1 MNTKGKSEEK
11 FSLFRSIAW
20 PIHRFELKQVISM
33 LLLFGFLCTC
43 YSILRNIKDT
53 LILTANSSGAEVI
66 PFIKVWGVV
75 PGAIL
80 MTWLYAKI
88 RAKLNREKVFYVVV
102 GGFITYFLLFAFV
115 IFPNSETLNLT
126 ETGNYLR
133 AHLPPGFK
141 GLISMVCN
149 WTFSTFYVISELW
162 SVLVLAILFWGFAND
177 TTPLHQAKR
186 CYGIFNIGSTL
197 APILGGGLAI
207 LVSTHLFVTENQI
220 SQEAWHHAL
229 IKLTLL
235 VSFFGC
241 CAMGT
246 FYWIQRKVIAHNP
259 MTDGHDEVIKNSKK
273 KRLSIRE
280 CIRHILSSKYLT
292 CLALI
297 VVGYSI
303 AINFTD
309 VLWKEQLK
317 KYFSDPVDMLNHLN
331 QVTIGIGIVATIGS
345 VLFSFIVRRVGWTFV
360 ALLTPLVMVLMALG
374 FFSFL
379 FFESSLYDFTM
390 LFFGATPLLMTV
402 YLGSLQNCLSKGGKY
417 SVFDASKEL
426 AFLAIDPESRIK
438 GKAAIDG
445 FGSSIGKSGSSLTY
459 QGIILTMGSIGL
471 CSPYIAMILAVVF
484 AAWIYSVFFV
494 AKEFNEKSKEAA
506 LETAPAE

>member
-1 MNTKGKSEEK
+1 
-11 FSLFRSIAW
+11 
-20 PIHRFELKQVISM
+20 M
-33 LLLFGFLCTC
+33 LLLFGFLCVC

-53 LILTANSSGAEVI
+53 LILTANASGAEVI

-75 PGAIL
+75 PGAIVI
-80 MTWLYAKI
+80 TWIYAKL
-88 RAKLNREKVFYVVV
+88 RAKFSRENVFYLIV

-115 IFPNSETLNLT
+115 IFPNSDALNLNQ
-126 ETGNYLR
+126 TGDYLR
-133 AHLPPGFK
+133 EHLPSGFK

-207 LVSTHLFVTENQI
+207 LFCSHLFVSDHKI
-220 SQEAWHHAL
+220 SQEAFHLAL

-235 VSFFGC
+235 ISFFGL

-246 FYWIQRKVIAHNP
+246 FYWIQRKVIPHSAP
-259 MTDGHDEVIKNSKK
+259 MTDGHEEVIKNSKK

-280 CIRHILSSKYLT
+280 CIKHIMSSKYLT
-292 CLALI
+292 CLSLI
-297 VVGYSI
+297 VIGYSI

-331 QVTIGIGIVATIGS
+331 QVTIGIGIAATIGS
-345 VLFSFIVRRVGWTFV
+345 ILFSFIVRRLGWTFV
-360 ALLTPLVMVLMALG
+360 SLLTPVIMVIMAMG

-379 FFESSLYDFTM
+379 FFEQSLYTFTM
-390 LFFGATPLLMTV
+390 MFFGATPLFMTV
-402 YLGSLQNCLSKGGKY
+402 CLGSLQNCLSKGCKY
-417 SVFDASKEL
+417 SVFDSSKEL

-445 FGSSIGKSGSSLTY
+445 FGASIGKSGSSLTY
-459 QGIILTMGSIGL
+459 QGIILTMGSISL
-471 CSPYIAMILAVVF
+471 CSPYIAMILSVVF
-484 AAWIYSVFFV
+484 VAWIYSVLFV
-494 AKEFNEKSKEAA
+494 AKEFNEKSKEVG
-506 LETAPAE
+506 LAPAPVAK